1 MNEGIF
7 IAASGGMKQQL
18 KLEVISNNLA
28 NLNTPGFKK
37 DEIVFESLV
46 LPFFQEK
53 HPGNEIPAVLQE
65 SNLNTRGAYVGIS
78 GSTTDFSQGALVVTT
93 NTLNVALEGE
103 GFFVIETAEGI
114 RYTRNGSFQLDGLGQ
129 LVTKDNHLV
138 LGDTG
143 SPIVMDAQG
152 KSITIDADG
161 FISIGNGLG
170 TTPVGKIKL
179 VRFED
184 HSLMIKE
191 GAGYFRMS
199 DPDAIE
205 IFPDEVIVRQG
216 FLESSNVQPVEE
228 MIKMIETV
236 RVFEAYQKIIQIID
250 EADNQSISNIS
261 QVA

>member
-7 IAASGGMKQQL
+7 IAASGGIKQQH

-28 NLNTPGFKK
+28 NLNSPGFKK
-37 DEIVFESLV
+37 DELVFESLV
-46 LPFFQEK
+46 APFFQENI
-53 HPGNEIPAVLQE
+53 PGIGIPAVFQE
-65 SNLNTRGAYVGIS
+65 SHFNTGGAYVGIS
-78 GSTTDFSQGALVVTT
+78 GSTTDFSQGALIVTT

-103 GFFVIETAEGI
+103 GFFVIETPEGT

-138 LGDTG
+138 LSDADE
-143 SPIVMDAQG
+143 PIVIDAQG
-152 KSITIDADG
+152 KSVTIDSEG
-161 FISIGNGLG
+161 FISTGNGLG
-170 TTPVGKIKL
+170 TTPAGRIKV

-184 HSLMIKE
+184 PSLMVKE

-199 DPDAIE
+199 NPDAIE
-205 IFPDEVIVRQG
+205 ISADEIIVRQG

-236 RVFEAYQKIIQIID
+236 RLFEAYQKVIQAID
-250 EADNQSISNIS
+250 EADNQSIRNIS